1 MTGKR
6 DFETILYEEA
16 DPVAVNTL
24 NRPDNANMF
33 TPTPCR
39 QLRDCIEDIR
49 NETRTQVVVLTGA
62 GDKFFCI
69 GGEKGDLEGT
79 NLYPGVVP
87 TLEMFEAIER
97 LQ

>member
-6 DFETILYEEA
+6 DFETILYEEVG
-16 DPVAVNTL
+16 PVAVITL

-39 QLRDCIEDIR
+39 ELRDCIKDIR
-49 NETRTQVVVLTGA
+49 NETRTRVVVLTGA

-69 GGEKGDLEGT
+69 GGEKGDLAGT
-79 NLYPGVVP
+79 SLYPGVVP